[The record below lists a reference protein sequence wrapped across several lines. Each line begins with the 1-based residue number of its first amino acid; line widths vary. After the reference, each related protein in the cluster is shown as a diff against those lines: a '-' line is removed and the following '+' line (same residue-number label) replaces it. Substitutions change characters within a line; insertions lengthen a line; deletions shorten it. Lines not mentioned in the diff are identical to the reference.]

1 MAKSV
6 VAHID
11 PETRPLAW
19 RIAASHL
26 KREPRSDR
34 EAFGTPARVTS
45 DD

>member
-6 VAHID
+6 VARID
-11 PETRPLAW
+11 PETRALAW

-26 KREPRSDR
+26 EREPRSDR